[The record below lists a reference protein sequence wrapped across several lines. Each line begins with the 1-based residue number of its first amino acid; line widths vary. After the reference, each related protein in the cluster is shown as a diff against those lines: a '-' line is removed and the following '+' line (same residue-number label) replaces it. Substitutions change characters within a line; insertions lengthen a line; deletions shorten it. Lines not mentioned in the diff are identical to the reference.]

1 MNYQEFVTSRVKW
14 LETPQLDLVHSAM
27 GLLGEC
33 VELAE
38 AHLPSHRIEELGD
51 LEFYFEHAE
60 QVVAGLSRMYPIIIV
75 SIDRDEARA
84 IERDPQYWI
93 THWAAEYHDF
103 AKKAFIYNKPLEGL
117 VDKFNASLRRIQLCL
132 HFLAVGLK
140 MTREQI
146 QEHNQSKLE
155 QRYPVGYSDAAAQA
169 RADKAEA

>member
-33 VELAE
+33 VEFAE
-38 AHLPSHRIEELGD
+38 AKLPSHKIEELGD
-51 LEFYFEHAE
+51 LEFYFEHAD
-60 QVVAGLSRMYPIIIV
+60 QVVAGLSRMYPISVI
-75 SIDRDEARA
+75 SIDRNEAQA
-84 IERDPQYWI
+84 LERDPLFWL
-93 THWAAEYHDF
+93 THWAAEYHDY
-103 AKKAFIYNKPLEGL
+103 AKKAFIYNKDLAQL
-117 VDKFNASLRRIQLCL
+117 VDKFNSALRRMQLCL
-132 HFLAVGLK
+132 HFLAGQIN
-140 MTREQI
+140 MTRESI